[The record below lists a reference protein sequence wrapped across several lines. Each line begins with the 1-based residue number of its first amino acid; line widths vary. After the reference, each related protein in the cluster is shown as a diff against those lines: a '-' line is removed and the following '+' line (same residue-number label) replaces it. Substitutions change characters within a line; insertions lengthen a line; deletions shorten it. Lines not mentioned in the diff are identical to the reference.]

1 MKFSIRPLPLCA
13 ASAGFLSIA
22 LAGAAPAQ
30 ASPKI
35 GPELE
40 ITVPFNSKTRDRFG
54 STLKGIGFGAGG
66 AIPRAGGRFS
76 PDIFVA
82 RESKND
88 NKLEFYGA
96 GLQYRR
102 TFSDAPSGVFVP
114 FYGAGVGLAYGRV
127 RLDDDDVDDSKIVPT
142 GSVFVGTSVG
152 RIGVL
157 EARVRGV
164 GKVGTLDFSG
174 LTLTAGLRF

>member
-1 MKFSIRPLPLCA
+1 MLCA
-13 ASAGFLSIA
+13 LGAAFSGAMPA
-22 LAGAAPAQ
+22 LAGPQ
-30 ASPKI
+30 I

-40 ITVPFNSKTRDRFG
+40 IVVPFSSETRDKFG
-54 STLKGIGFGAGG
+54 STLKGVGFGAGG

-82 RESKND
+82 RERKND
-88 NKLEFYGA
+88 NRLEFYGA

-102 TFSDAPSGVFVP
+102 TFSDKPQGVFVP
-114 FYGAGVGLAYGRV
+114 FYGAGVGVAYGRV
-127 RLDDDDVDDSKIVPT
+127 RLGDEDIDDSKVVPT